1 MMNDLEQTA
10 DSVKEKFHKSSAH
23 VQTQAEEVIF
33 HKVEK
38 LLNIKLEKNKK
49 IYLADNAFTYM
60 QPDLYSEENLV
71 VGEIFA
77 HIGKPKKAQDNK
89 IANDIL
95 KMLLLEKTTGN
106 QYRKIIVV
114 CDLSEKKKLEGKSIL
129 AESIRRF
136 DIEIMYIEI
145 DEEIKQQIIE
155 AQERQK
161 MTNV

>member
-1 MMNDLEQTA
+1 M
-10 DSVKEKFHKSSAH
+10 EKFHKSSAH
-23 VQTQAEEVIF
+23 IQMQAEDIIF

-38 LLNIKLEKNKK
+38 LFNIKLEKNKK

-60 QPDLYSEENLV
+60 QPDLYSEDKYI

-95 KMLLLEKTTGN
+95 KMLLLEKTTGK

-114 CDLSEKKKLEGKSIL
+114 CDLSEKKKLEGQSIL
-129 AESIRRF
+129 AESIRQF
-136 DIEIMYIEI
+136 GIEILYIEI
-145 DEEIKQQIIE
+145 NEDIRNQILN
-155 AQERQK
+155 AQELQK
-161 MTNV
+161 MTNI